1 MSNSLNLGQD
11 RHFVG
16 PDLGPNYFQRHQN
29 SLLACKELIHE
40 YSKINTTTDYGI
52 LVCIA
57 YASSKG
63 SGKSAQTACPDPE
76 GGTGGPDPHP
86 LQNHKSRVS

>member
-1 MSNSLNLGQD
+1 MFYRELNQGKVSNSLNLGQD

-16 PDLGPNYFQRHQN
+16 PDLGPNCFQRHQN

-40 YSKINTTTDYGI
+40 YSKINTTTDYRV
-52 LVCIA
+52 LVPIA

-63 SGKSAQTACPDPE
+63 SGKSA
-76 GGTGGPDPHP
+76 
-86 LQNHKSRVS
+86 